1 MQNSYCK
8 ISIAFFFFLLAILLF
23 VGYTPTNDGDGY
35 IEYALMSLKDGQPY
49 PTHSSIMGQPFIW
62 NIGQINLIAL
72 SLWLTHSIVPVLVL
86 MCALKAVSAYVI
98 ARIAELLFNHRAGLI
113 AILLYIVYPNNWG
126 QSTMLLSEIPSV
138 ALALTALYLTLKY
151 NSAKAWMAA
160 GLLFAVAT
168 WIRPISPIYIG
179 SALLY
184 HLIFNRKLI
193 LRLYACVVGSYAA
206 LLIVFG
212 TSCYLRTGYFL
223 TQPTT
228 LWFNFAANTYEKS
241 TKVEYNQPVYPKGT
255 ARYIANREKL
265 TALQCRDIWRQRS
278 LQWLGNHKIAYLKKV
293 PGRIF
298 WMYYED
304 IDNIAAFLTDKQHA
318 GDNYV
323 TLPVASIVHQI
334 NSLSPIQYFALVN
347 EIYYLIIVLMAVTA
361 TAQLLR
367 KREYRSAFLPLFIV
381 VAGSLALVL
390 VSHGETRFK
399 APFMPFLFML
409 AASVELH
416 LCRLLRGQEFLGHHL
431 PKSNS

>member
-1 MQNSYCK
+1 
-8 ISIAFFFFLLAILLF
+8 
-23 VGYTPTNDGDGY
+23 
-35 IEYALMSLKDGQPY
+35 MSLKDGQPY
-49 PTHSSIMGQPFIW
+49 PSHSSIMGQPFIW

-72 SLWLTHSIVPVLVL
+72 SLWLTRSIVPVLVL

-98 ARIAELLFNHRAGLI
+98 ARITELLFNHRTGLI
-113 AILLYIVYPNNWG
+113 AILLYIAYPNNWG

-138 ALALTALYLTLKY
+138 ALALTALYLTLKS
-151 NSAKAWMAA
+151 NSVRTWIAA

-193 LRLYACVVGSYAA
+193 LKRYACVIGGYAA
-206 LLIVFG
+206 LLIAFG
-212 TSCYLRTGYFL
+212 TSCYLRTGFFL

-228 LWFNFAANTYEKS
+228 LWFNFVESTYEKS
-241 TKVEYNQPVYPKGT
+241 TKVDYSRYAYPQGT

-293 PGRIF
+293 PGRLF

-304 IDNIAAFLTDKQHA
+304 IDNIPAFLKDKQHA

-323 TLPVASIVHQI
+323 TLPVASIAHQI

-347 EIYYLIIVLMAVTA
+347 EIFYIVIILMAVTA
-361 TAQLLR
+361 AVQLLR
-367 KREYRSAFLPLFIV
+367 KREYRSTFLPLFIV

-416 LCRLLRGQEFLGHHL
+416 LCHLLRGKEFLGQQL

>member
-35 IEYALMSLKDGQPY
+35 IDYALMSLKDGQPY
-49 PTHSSIMGQPFIW
+49 PSHSTILGQPFIW

-72 SLWLTHSIVPVLVL
+72 SLWLTRSIVPVLVL
-86 MCALKAVSAYVI
+86 MCALKAVSAFVI
-98 ARIAELLFNHRAGLI
+98 ARITELLFNHRTGLI
-113 AILLYIVYPNNWG
+113 AILLYIAYPNNWG
-126 QSTMLLSEIPSV
+126 QSTMLLSEIPSA

-151 NSAKAWMAA
+151 NRAKAWIAA

-179 SALLY
+179 SAFLY
-184 HLIFNRKLI
+184 HLLFNRRLI
-193 LRLYACVVGSYAA
+193 LKRYACIVGSYVA
-206 LLIVFG
+206 LLIAVG
-212 TSCYLRTGYFL
+212 TSCYLHTGYFL

-228 LWFNFAANTYEKS
+228 VWFNFIANTYEKS
-241 TKVEYNQPVYPKGT
+241 TKVDYTQPVYPKGT
-255 ARYIANREKL
+255 ARCIANREKL

-293 PGRIF
+293 PGRLF

-304 IDNIAAFLTDKQHA
+304 IDNIAAFLKDKQHA
-318 GDNYV
+318 ENNYV
-323 TLPVASIVHQI
+323 TLPVTSIAHQI
-334 NSLSPIQYFALVN
+334 NSLSPIQYFALIN
-347 EIYYLIIVLMAVTA
+347 EIFYLIIVLMAVTA

-367 KREYRSAFLPLFIV
+367 KRDDCSLFLPLFII

-399 APFMPFLFML
+399 APFIPFLFML
-409 AASVELH
+409 AASVSIKM
-416 LCRLLRGQEFLGHHL
+416 R
-431 PKSNS
+431 NT

>member
-35 IEYALMSLKDGQPY
+35 IEYALMSLKDRQPY
-49 PTHSSIMGQPFIW
+49 PSHSTIMGQPFIW

-72 SLWLTHSIVPVLVL
+72 SLWLTRSIMPVLVL
-86 MCALKAVSAYVI
+86 MCALKAATAYVI
-98 ARIAELLFNHRAGLI
+98 ARIAELLFNHRTGLI
-113 AILLYIVYPNNWG
+113 AILLYIAYPNNWG

-151 NSAKAWMAA
+151 NRAKAWIAA
-160 GLLFAVAT
+160 GLLFAIAT

-179 SALLY
+179 SAFLY
-184 HLIFNRKLI
+184 HLFFNRKLI
-193 LRLYACVVGSYAA
+193 LKRYACVVGGYAA
-206 LLIVFG
+206 LLIGFG
-212 TSCYLRTGYFL
+212 SSCYLRTGYFL

-293 PGRIF
+293 PGRLF

-304 IDNIAAFLTDKQHA
+304 IDNIPAFLKDKQRA
-318 GDNYV
+318 ENNYV
-323 TLPVASIVHQI
+323 TLPVTSIAHQI
-334 NSLSPIQYFALVN
+334 NSLSPIQYFALIN
-347 EIYYLIIVLMAVTA
+347 EILYIIIMLMAVAA
-361 TAQLLR
+361 TAQLLL
-367 KREYRSAFLPLFIV
+367 KREYRSTFLPLFII

-399 APFMPFLFML
+399 APFMPFFFVL
-409 AASVELH
+409 AASVSVKM
-416 LCRLLRGQEFLGHHL
+416 R
-431 PKSNS
+431 NT

>member
-35 IEYALMSLKDGQPY
+35 IDYALMSLKDGQPY
-49 PTHSSIMGQPFIW
+49 PSHSTVLGQPFIW

-72 SLWLTHSIVPVLVL
+72 SLWLTRSIVPVLVL
-86 MCALKAVSAYVI
+86 MCALKAVSAFVI
-98 ARIAELLFNHRAGLI
+98 ARITELLFNHRTGLI
-113 AILLYIVYPNNWG
+113 AILLYIAYPNNWG

-151 NSAKAWMAA
+151 NRAKAWIAA

-179 SALLY
+179 SVFLY
-184 HLIFNRKLI
+184 HLLFNRRLI
-193 LRLYACVVGSYAA
+193 LKRYACIVGSYAV

-228 LWFNFAANTYEKS
+228 VWFNFVANTYEKS
-241 TKVEYNQPVYPKGT
+241 TKVDYTQPVYPKGT
-255 ARYIANREKL
+255 ARCIANREKL

-293 PGRIF
+293 PGRLF

-304 IDNIAAFLTDKQHA
+304 IDNIAAFLKDKQHA
-318 GDNYV
+318 ENNYV
-323 TLPVASIVHQI
+323 TLPATSIAHQI
-334 NSLSPIQYFALVN
+334 NSLSPIQYFALIN
-347 EIYYLIIVLMAVTA
+347 EIFYLIIVLMAVTA

-367 KREYRSAFLPLFIV
+367 KRDDCSLFLPLFII

-399 APFMPFLFML
+399 APFIPFLFML
-409 AASVELH
+409 AASVSIKM
-416 LCRLLRGQEFLGHHL
+416 R
-431 PKSNS
+431 NT

>member
-1 MQNSYCK
+1 
-8 ISIAFFFFLLAILLF
+8 
-23 VGYTPTNDGDGY
+23 
-35 IEYALMSLKDGQPY
+35 MSLKDGQPY

-72 SLWLTHSIVPVLVL
+72 SLWLTRSIVPVLVL
-86 MCALKAVSAYVI
+86 MCALKAATAYVI
-98 ARIAELLFNHRAGLI
+98 ARITELLFNHRAGLI
-113 AILLYIVYPNNWG
+113 AILLYIAYPDNWG

-151 NSAKAWMAA
+151 NRAKTWIAA
-160 GLLFAVAT
+160 GLLFAIAT

-184 HLIFNRKLI
+184 HLFFNRKQI
-193 LRLYACVVGSYAA
+193 FRRYACVIGGYAA
-206 LLIVFG
+206 LLIAVG

-228 LWFNFAANTYEKS
+228 VWFNFVANTYEKS
-241 TKVEYNQPVYPKGT
+241 TKVDYTQPVYPKGT
-255 ARYIANREKL
+255 ARCIANREKL

-293 PGRIF
+293 PGRLF

-304 IDNIAAFLTDKQHA
+304 IDNIAAFLKDKQHA
-318 GDNYV
+318 ENNYV
-323 TLPVASIVHQI
+323 TLPVTSMAHQI
-334 NSLSPIQYFALVN
+334 NSLSPIQYFALINQVF
-347 EIYYLIIVLMAVTA
+347 YIIIILMSVVA
-361 TAQLLR
+361 TVQLLR
-367 KREYRSAFLPLFIV
+367 KRAYRSAFLPLFII

-399 APFMPFLFML
+399 DPFMPFFFML
-409 AASVELH
+409 AASVSIKM
-416 LCRLLRGQEFLGHHL
+416 R
-431 PKSNS
+431 NT

>member
-35 IEYALMSLKDGQPY
+35 IDYALMSLKDGQPY
-49 PTHSSIMGQPFIW
+49 PSHSTVLGQPFIW

-72 SLWLTHSIVPVLVL
+72 SLWLTRSIVPVLVL
-86 MCALKAVSAYVI
+86 MCALKAVSAFVI
-98 ARIAELLFNHRAGLI
+98 ARITELLFNHRTGLI
-113 AILLYIVYPNNWG
+113 AILLYIAYPNNWG

-151 NSAKAWMAA
+151 NRAKAWIAA

-179 SALLY
+179 SAFLY
-184 HLIFNRKLI
+184 HLLFNRRLI
-193 LRLYACVVGSYAA
+193 LKRYACIVGSYVA
-206 LLIVFG
+206 LLIAVG
-212 TSCYLRTGYFL
+212 TSCYLHTGYFL

-228 LWFNFAANTYEKS
+228 VWFNFIANTYEKS
-241 TKVEYNQPVYPKGT
+241 TKVDYTQPVYPKGT
-255 ARYIANREKL
+255 ARCIANREKL

-293 PGRIF
+293 PGRLF

-304 IDNIAAFLTDKQHA
+304 IDNIAAFLKDKQHA
-318 GDNYV
+318 ENNYV
-323 TLPVASIVHQI
+323 TLPVTSIAHQI
-334 NSLSPIQYFALVN
+334 NSLSPIQYFALIN
-347 EIYYLIIVLMAVTA
+347 EIFYLIIVLMAVTA

-367 KREYRSAFLPLFIV
+367 KRDDCSLFLPLFII

-399 APFMPFLFML
+399 APFIPFLFML
-409 AASVELH
+409 AASVSIKM
-416 LCRLLRGQEFLGHHL
+416 R
-431 PKSNS
+431 NT

>member
-49 PTHSSIMGQPFIW
+49 PSHSTIMGQPFIW

-72 SLWLTHSIVPVLVL
+72 SLWLTRSIVPVLML
-86 MCALKAVSAYVI
+86 MCALKAATAYVV
-98 ARIAELLFNHRAGLI
+98 ARIAELLFNHRTGLI
-113 AILLYIVYPNNWG
+113 AILLYIAYPNNWG

-151 NSAKAWMAA
+151 NRAKAWIAA
-160 GLLFAVAT
+160 GLLFAIAT

-184 HLIFNRKLI
+184 HLFFYRKQI
-193 LRLYACVVGSYAA
+193 LKRYACVVGGYAA
-206 LLIVFG
+206 LLFAFG
-212 TSCYLRTGYFL
+212 SSCYLRTGYFL

-228 LWFNFAANTYEKS
+228 VWFNFVENTYEKS
-241 TKVEYNQPVYPKGT
+241 TKVDYSRSAYPKGT

-293 PGRIF
+293 PGRLF

-304 IDNIAAFLTDKQHA
+304 IDNIAAFLKDKQRA
-318 GDNYV
+318 ENNYV
-323 TLPVASIVHQI
+323 TLPVTSIAHQI
-334 NSLSPIQYFALVN
+334 NSLSSIQYFALIN
-347 EIYYLIIVLMAVTA
+347 EILYIIIMLMAVAA
-361 TAQLLR
+361 TAQLLL
-367 KREYRSAFLPLFIV
+367 KREYRSTFLPLFII

-399 APFMPFLFML
+399 APFMPFFFML
-409 AASVELH
+409 AASVEPH
-416 LCRLLRGQEFLGHHL
+416 LCHLFSRKALLG
-431 PKSNS
+431 

>member
-35 IEYALMSLKDGQPY
+35 IGYALMSLKDRQPY
-49 PTHSSIMGQPFIW
+49 PSHSTIMGQPFIW

-72 SLWLTHSIVPVLVL
+72 SLWLTRSIMPVLVL
-86 MCALKAVSAYVI
+86 MCALKAATAYVV
-98 ARIAELLFNHRAGLI
+98 ARIAELLFNHRTGLI
-113 AILLYIVYPNNWG
+113 AILLYIAYPNNWG
-126 QSTMLLSEIPSV
+126 QSTMLLSEISSV

-151 NSAKAWMAA
+151 NRAKAWIAA
-160 GLLFAVAT
+160 GLLFAIAT

-179 SALLY
+179 SAFLY
-184 HLIFNRKLI
+184 HLFFNRKLI
-193 LRLYACVVGSYAA
+193 LKRYACVVGGYAA
-206 LLIVFG
+206 LLIGFG
-212 TSCYLRTGYFL
+212 SSCYLRTGYFL

-228 LWFNFAANTYEKS
+228 VWFNFAANTYEKS

-293 PGRIF
+293 PGRLF

-304 IDNIAAFLTDKQHA
+304 IDNIPAFLKDKQRA
-318 GDNYV
+318 ENNYV
-323 TLPVASIVHQI
+323 TLPVTSIAHQI
-334 NSLSPIQYFALVN
+334 NSLSPIQYFALIN
-347 EIYYLIIVLMAVTA
+347 EICYIIIILMAVVA
-361 TAQLLR
+361 TAQLLL
-367 KREYRSAFLPLFIV
+367 KREYRSTFLPLFII

-399 APFMPFLFML
+399 APFMPFFFVL
-409 AASVELH
+409 AASVSVKM
-416 LCRLLRGQEFLGHHL
+416 R
-431 PKSNS
+431 NT

>member
-49 PTHSSIMGQPFIW
+49 PSHSTIMGQPFIW

-72 SLWLTHSIVPVLVL
+72 SLWLTRSIMPVLVL
-86 MCALKAVSAYVI
+86 MCALKAATAYVV
-98 ARIAELLFNHRAGLI
+98 ARIAELLFNHRTGLI
-113 AILLYIVYPNNWG
+113 AILLYIAYPNNWG

-151 NSAKAWMAA
+151 KRAKAWIAA
-160 GLLFAVAT
+160 GLLFAIAT

-184 HLIFNRKLI
+184 HLFFNRKLI
-193 LRLYACVVGSYAA
+193 LKRYACVVGGYAA
-206 LLIVFG
+206 LLIGFG
-212 TSCYLRTGYFL
+212 SSCYLRTGYFL

-228 LWFNFAANTYEKS
+228 VWFNFAANTYEKS

-293 PGRIF
+293 PGRLF

-304 IDNIAAFLTDKQHA
+304 IDNIPAFLKDKQRA
-318 GDNYV
+318 ENNFV
-323 TLPVASIVHQI
+323 TLPVTSIAHQI
-334 NSLSPIQYFALVN
+334 NSLSPIQYFALIN
-347 EIYYLIIVLMAVTA
+347 EICYIIIILMAVVA
-361 TAQLLR
+361 TAQLLL
-367 KREYRSAFLPLFIV
+367 KREYRSTFLPLFII

-399 APFMPFLFML
+399 APFMPFFFVL
-409 AASVELH
+409 AASVSVKM
-416 LCRLLRGQEFLGHHL
+416 R
-431 PKSNS
+431 NT

>member
-35 IEYALMSLKDGQPY
+35 IDYALMSLKDGQPY
-49 PTHSSIMGQPFIW
+49 PSHSTILGQPFIW

-72 SLWLTHSIVPVLVL
+72 SLWLTRSIVPVLVL
-86 MCALKAVSAYVI
+86 MCALKAVSAFVI
-98 ARIAELLFNHRAGLI
+98 ARITELLFNHRTGLI
-113 AILLYIVYPNNWG
+113 AILLYIAYPNNWG

-151 NSAKAWMAA
+151 NRAKAWIAA

-179 SALLY
+179 SAFLY
-184 HLIFNRKLI
+184 HLLFNRRLI
-193 LRLYACVVGSYAA
+193 LKRYACIVGSYAV

-228 LWFNFAANTYEKS
+228 VWFNFVANTYEKS
-241 TKVEYNQPVYPKGT
+241 TKVDYTQPVYPKGT
-255 ARYIANREKL
+255 ARCIANREKL

-293 PGRIF
+293 PGRLF

-304 IDNIAAFLTDKQHA
+304 IDNIAAFLKDKQHA
-318 GDNYV
+318 ENNYA
-323 TLPVASIVHQI
+323 TLPVTSIAHQI
-334 NSLSPIQYFALVN
+334 NSLSPIQYFALIN
-347 EIYYLIIVLMAVTA
+347 EIFYLIIVLMAVTA
-361 TAQLLR
+361 TAQLLH
-367 KREYRSAFLPLFIV
+367 KRDDCSLFLPLFII

-399 APFMPFLFML
+399 APFIPFLFML
-409 AASVELH
+409 AASVSIKM
-416 LCRLLRGQEFLGHHL
+416 R
-431 PKSNS
+431 NT

>member
-35 IEYALMSLKDGQPY
+35 IEYALMSLKERQPY
-49 PTHSSIMGQPFIW
+49 PSHSTIMGQPFIW

-72 SLWLTHSIVPVLVL
+72 SLWLTRSIMPVLVL
-86 MCALKAVSAYVI
+86 MCALKAATAYVV
-98 ARIAELLFNHRAGLI
+98 ARIAELLFNHRTGLI
-113 AILLYIVYPNNWG
+113 AILLYIAYPNNWG

-151 NSAKAWMAA
+151 NRAKAWIAA
-160 GLLFAVAT
+160 GLLFAIAT

-179 SALLY
+179 SAFLY
-184 HLIFNRKLI
+184 HLFFNRKLI
-193 LRLYACVVGSYAA
+193 LKRYSCVVGSYAA
-206 LLIVFG
+206 LLIGFG
-212 TSCYLRTGYFL
+212 SSCYLRTGYFL

-228 LWFNFAANTYEKS
+228 VWFNFAANTYEKS

-293 PGRIF
+293 PGRLF

-304 IDNIAAFLTDKQHA
+304 IDNIPAFLKDKQRA
-318 GDNYV
+318 ENNYV
-323 TLPVASIVHQI
+323 TLPVTSIAHQI
-334 NSLSPIQYFALVN
+334 NSLSPIQYFALIN
-347 EIYYLIIVLMAVTA
+347 EICYIIIILMAVVA
-361 TAQLLR
+361 TAQLLL
-367 KREYRSAFLPLFIV
+367 KREYRSTFLPLFII

-399 APFMPFLFML
+399 APFMPFFFVL
-409 AASVELH
+409 AASVSVKM
-416 LCRLLRGQEFLGHHL
+416 R
-431 PKSNS
+431 NT

>member
-1 MQNSYCK
+1 MQSSYCK

-35 IEYALMSLKDGQPY
+35 IDYALMSLKDGQPY
-49 PTHSSIMGQPFIW
+49 PSHSTILGQPFIW

-72 SLWLTHSIVPVLVL
+72 SLWLTRSIVPVLVL
-86 MCALKAVSAYVI
+86 MCALKAVSAFVI
-98 ARIAELLFNHRAGLI
+98 ARITELLFNHRTGLI
-113 AILLYIVYPNNWG
+113 AILLYIAYPNNWG

-151 NSAKAWMAA
+151 NRAKAWIAA

-179 SALLY
+179 SAFLY
-184 HLIFNRKLI
+184 HLLFNRRLI
-193 LRLYACVVGSYAA
+193 LKRYACIVGSYAV

-228 LWFNFAANTYEKS
+228 VWFNFVANTYEKS
-241 TKVEYNQPVYPKGT
+241 TKVDYTQPVYPKGT
-255 ARYIANREKL
+255 ARCIANREKL

-293 PGRIF
+293 PGRLF

-304 IDNIAAFLTDKQHA
+304 IDNIAAFLKDKQHA
-318 GDNYV
+318 ENNYV
-323 TLPVASIVHQI
+323 TLPATSIAHQI
-334 NSLSPIQYFALVN
+334 NSLSPIQYFALIN
-347 EIYYLIIVLMAVTA
+347 EIFYLIIVLMAVTA

-367 KREYRSAFLPLFIV
+367 KRDDCSLFLPLFII

-399 APFMPFLFML
+399 APFIPFLFML
-409 AASVELH
+409 AASVSIKM
-416 LCRLLRGQEFLGHHL
+416 R
-431 PKSNS
+431 NT

>member
-1 MQNSYCK
+1 MQSSYCK

-35 IEYALMSLKDGQPY
+35 IDYALMSLKDGQPY
-49 PTHSSIMGQPFIW
+49 PSHSTILGQPFIW

-72 SLWLTHSIVPVLVL
+72 SLWLTRSIVPVLVL
-86 MCALKAVSAYVI
+86 MCALKAVSAFVI
-98 ARIAELLFNHRAGLI
+98 ARITELLFNHRTGLI
-113 AILLYIVYPNNWG
+113 AILLYIAYPNNWG

-151 NSAKAWMAA
+151 NRAKAWIAA

-179 SALLY
+179 SAFLY
-184 HLIFNRKLI
+184 HLLFNRRLI
-193 LRLYACVVGSYAA
+193 LKRYACIVGSYAV

-228 LWFNFAANTYEKS
+228 VWFNFVANTYEKS
-241 TKVEYNQPVYPKGT
+241 TKVDYTQPVYPKGT
-255 ARYIANREKL
+255 ARCIANREKL

-293 PGRIF
+293 PGRLF

-304 IDNIAAFLTDKQHA
+304 IDNIAAFLKDKQHSEN
-318 GDNYV
+318 NYV
-323 TLPVASIVHQI
+323 TLPVTSIAHQI
-334 NSLSPIQYFALVN
+334 NSLSPIQYFALIN
-347 EIYYLIIVLMAVTA
+347 EIFYLIIVLMAVTA

-367 KREYRSAFLPLFIV
+367 KRDDCSLFLPLFII

-399 APFMPFLFML
+399 APFIPFLFML
-409 AASVELH
+409 AASVSIKM
-416 LCRLLRGQEFLGHHL
+416 R
-431 PKSNS
+431 NT

>member
-35 IEYALMSLKDGQPY
+35 IDYALMSLKDGQPY
-49 PTHSSIMGQPFIW
+49 PSHSTILGQPFIW
-62 NIGQINLIAL
+62 NIGHINLIAL
-72 SLWLTHSIVPVLVL
+72 SLWLTRSIVPVLVL
-86 MCALKAVSAYVI
+86 MCALKAVSAFVI
-98 ARIAELLFNHRAGLI
+98 ARITELLFNHRTGLI
-113 AILLYIVYPNNWG
+113 AILLYIAYPNNWG

-151 NSAKAWMAA
+151 NRAKTWIVA

-179 SALLY
+179 SAFLY
-184 HLIFNRKLI
+184 HLLFNRRLI
-193 LRLYACVVGSYAA
+193 LKRYACIVGSYVA
-206 LLIVFG
+206 LLIAVG

-228 LWFNFAANTYEKS
+228 VWFNFIANTYEKS
-241 TKVEYNQPVYPKGT
+241 TKVDYTQPVYPKGT
-255 ARYIANREKL
+255 ARCIANREKL

-293 PGRIF
+293 PGRLF

-304 IDNIAAFLTDKQHA
+304 IDNIAAFLKDKQHA
-318 GDNYV
+318 ENNYV
-323 TLPVASIVHQI
+323 TLPATSIAHQI
-334 NSLSPIQYFALVN
+334 NSLSPIQYFALIN
-347 EIYYLIIVLMAVTA
+347 EIFYLIIVLMAVTA

-367 KREYRSAFLPLFIV
+367 KRDDCSLFLPLFII

-399 APFMPFLFML
+399 APFIPFLFML
-409 AASVELH
+409 AASVSIKM
-416 LCRLLRGQEFLGHHL
+416 R
-431 PKSNS
+431 NT

>member
-23 VGYTPTNDGDGY
+23 IGYTPTNDGDGY
-35 IEYALMSLKDGQPY
+35 IDYALMSLKDGQPY
-49 PTHSSIMGQPFIW
+49 PSHSTILGQPFIW
-62 NIGQINLIAL
+62 NIGHINLIAL
-72 SLWLTHSIVPVLVL
+72 SLWLTRSIVPVLVL
-86 MCALKAVSAYVI
+86 MCALKAVSAFVI
-98 ARIAELLFNHRAGLI
+98 ARITELLFNHRTGLI
-113 AILLYIVYPNNWG
+113 AILLYIAYPNNWG

-151 NSAKAWMAA
+151 NRAKAWIAA

-179 SALLY
+179 SAFLY
-184 HLIFNRKLI
+184 HLLFNRRLI
-193 LRLYACVVGSYAA
+193 LKRYACIVGSYAV

-228 LWFNFAANTYEKS
+228 VWFNFVANTYEKS
-241 TKVEYNQPVYPKGT
+241 TKVDYTQPVYPKGT
-255 ARYIANREKL
+255 ARCIANREKL

-293 PGRIF
+293 PGRLF

-304 IDNIAAFLTDKQHA
+304 IDNIAAFLKDKQHSEN
-318 GDNYV
+318 NYV
-323 TLPVASIVHQI
+323 TLPATSIAHQI
-334 NSLSPIQYFALVN
+334 NSLSPIQYFALIN
-347 EIYYLIIVLMAVTA
+347 EIFYLIIVLMAVTA
-361 TAQLLR
+361 TVQLLR
-367 KREYRSAFLPLFIV
+367 KRDDYSLFLPLFII

-399 APFMPFLFML
+399 APFIPFLFML
-409 AASVELH
+409 AASVSIKM
-416 LCRLLRGQEFLGHHL
+416 R
-431 PKSNS
+431 NT

>member
-8 ISIAFFFFLLAILLF
+8 ISIAFFFFLLAILLL

-35 IEYALMSLKDGQPY
+35 IEFALMALKDGQPY

-72 SLWLTHSIVPVLVL
+72 SLWLTRSIVPVLVL

-98 ARIAELLFNHRAGLI
+98 ACIAELLFNHRTGLI
-113 AILLYIVYPNNWG
+113 AILLYIAYPNNWG

-138 ALALTALYLTLKY
+138 ALALMALYLTLKC
-151 NSAKAWMAA
+151 NRAKAWIVA
-160 GLLFAVAT
+160 GLLFAIAT

-193 LRLYACVVGSYAA
+193 LKRYACIVGSYAA

-241 TKVEYNQPVYPKGT
+241 TKVES
-255 ARYIANREKL
+255 ARLPERHS
-265 TALQCRDIWRQRS
+265 ALHR
-278 LQWLGNHKIAYLKKV
+278 
-293 PGRIF
+293 
-298 WMYYED
+298 
-304 IDNIAAFLTDKQHA
+304 
-318 GDNYV
+318 
-323 TLPVASIVHQI
+323 
-334 NSLSPIQYFALVN
+334 
-347 EIYYLIIVLMAVTA
+347 
-361 TAQLLR
+361 
-367 KREYRSAFLPLFIV
+367 
-381 VAGSLALVL
+381 
-390 VSHGETRFK
+390 
-399 APFMPFLFML
+399 
-409 AASVELH
+409 
-416 LCRLLRGQEFLGHHL
+416 
-431 PKSNS
+431 

>member
-35 IEYALMSLKDGQPY
+35 IEYALMSLKDRQPY
-49 PTHSSIMGQPFIW
+49 PSHSTIMGQPFIW

-72 SLWLTHSIVPVLVL
+72 SLWLTRSIMPVLVL
-86 MCALKAVSAYVI
+86 MCALKAATAYVV
-98 ARIAELLFNHRAGLI
+98 ARIAELLFNHRTGLI
-113 AILLYIVYPNNWG
+113 AILLYIAYPNNWG

-151 NSAKAWMAA
+151 KRAKAWIAA
-160 GLLFAVAT
+160 GLLFAIAT

-184 HLIFNRKLI
+184 HLFFNRKLI
-193 LRLYACVVGSYAA
+193 LKRYACVVGGYAA
-206 LLIVFG
+206 LLIGFG
-212 TSCYLRTGYFL
+212 SSCYLRTGYFL

-228 LWFNFAANTYEKS
+228 VWFNFAANTYEKS

-293 PGRIF
+293 PERLF

-304 IDNIAAFLTDKQHA
+304 IDNIPAFLKDKQRA
-318 GDNYV
+318 ENNFV
-323 TLPVASIVHQI
+323 TLPVTSIAHQI
-334 NSLSPIQYFALVN
+334 NSLSPIQYFALIN
-347 EIYYLIIVLMAVTA
+347 EICYIIIILMAVVA
-361 TAQLLR
+361 TAQLLL
-367 KREYRSAFLPLFIV
+367 KREYRSTFLSLFII

-399 APFMPFLFML
+399 APFMPFFFVL
-409 AASVELH
+409 AASVSVKM
-416 LCRLLRGQEFLGHHL
+416 R
-431 PKSNS
+431 NT

>member
-35 IEYALMSLKDGQPY
+35 IDYALMSLKDRQPY
-49 PTHSSIMGQPFIW
+49 PSHSTILGQPFIW

-72 SLWLTHSIVPVLVL
+72 SLWLTRSIVPVLVL
-86 MCALKAVSAYVI
+86 MCALKAVSAFVI
-98 ARIAELLFNHRAGLI
+98 ARITELLFNHRTGLI
-113 AILLYIVYPNNWG
+113 AILLYIAYPNNWG

-151 NSAKAWMAA
+151 NRAKAWIAA

-179 SALLY
+179 SAFLY
-184 HLIFNRKLI
+184 HLLFNRRLI
-193 LRLYACVVGSYAA
+193 LKRYACIVGSYVA
-206 LLIVFG
+206 LLIAVG
-212 TSCYLRTGYFL
+212 TSCYLHTGYFL

-228 LWFNFAANTYEKS
+228 VWFNFIANTYEKS
-241 TKVEYNQPVYPKGT
+241 TKVDYTQPVYPKGT
-255 ARYIANREKL
+255 ARCIANREKL

-293 PGRIF
+293 PGRLF

-304 IDNIAAFLTDKQHA
+304 IDNIAAFLKDKQHA
-318 GDNYV
+318 ENNYV
-323 TLPVASIVHQI
+323 TLPVTSIAHQI
-334 NSLSPIQYFALVN
+334 NSLSPIQYFALIN
-347 EIYYLIIVLMAVTA
+347 EIFYLIIVLMAVTA
-361 TAQLLR
+361 TVQLLR
-367 KREYRSAFLPLFIV
+367 KRDDCSLFLPLFII

-399 APFMPFLFML
+399 APFIPFLFML
-409 AASVELH
+409 AASVSIKM
-416 LCRLLRGQEFLGHHL
+416 R
-431 PKSNS
+431 NT

>member
-35 IEYALMSLKDGQPY
+35 IEYALMSLKDRQPY
-49 PTHSSIMGQPFIW
+49 PSHSTTMGQPFIW

-72 SLWLTHSIVPVLVL
+72 SLWLTRSIMPVLVL
-86 MCALKAVSAYVI
+86 MCALKAATAYVV
-98 ARIAELLFNHRAGLI
+98 ARIAELLFNHRTGLI
-113 AILLYIVYPNNWG
+113 AILLYIAYPNNWG

-151 NSAKAWMAA
+151 NRAKAWIAA
-160 GLLFAVAT
+160 GLLFAIAT

-179 SALLY
+179 SAFLY
-184 HLIFNRKLI
+184 HLFFNRKLI
-193 LRLYACVVGSYAA
+193 LKRYACVVGGYAA
-206 LLIVFG
+206 LLIGFG
-212 TSCYLRTGYFL
+212 SSCYLRTGYFL

-293 PGRIF
+293 PGRLF

-304 IDNIAAFLTDKQHA
+304 IDNIPAFLKDKQRA
-318 GDNYV
+318 ENNYV
-323 TLPVASIVHQI
+323 TLPVTSIAHQI
-334 NSLSPIQYFALVN
+334 NSLSPIQYFALIN
-347 EIYYLIIVLMAVTA
+347 EILYIIIMLMAVAA
-361 TAQLLR
+361 TAQLLL
-367 KREYRSAFLPLFIV
+367 KREYRSTFLPLFII

-399 APFMPFLFML
+399 APFMPFFFVL
-409 AASVELH
+409 AASVSVKM
-416 LCRLLRGQEFLGHHL
+416 R
-431 PKSNS
+431 NT

>member
-35 IEYALMSLKDGQPY
+35 IEYALMSLKDRQPY
-49 PTHSSIMGQPFIW
+49 PSHSTIMGQPFIW

-72 SLWLTHSIVPVLVL
+72 SLWLTRSIMPVLVL
-86 MCALKAVSAYVI
+86 MCALKAATAYVV
-98 ARIAELLFNHRAGLI
+98 ARIAELLFNHRTGLI
-113 AILLYIVYPNNWG
+113 AILLYIAYPNNWG

-151 NSAKAWMAA
+151 NRAKAWIAA
-160 GLLFAVAT
+160 GLLFAIAT

-179 SALLY
+179 SAFLY
-184 HLIFNRKLI
+184 HLFFNRKLI
-193 LRLYACVVGSYAA
+193 LKRYACVVGGYAA
-206 LLIVFG
+206 LLIGFG
-212 TSCYLRTGYFL
+212 SSCYLRTGYFL

-293 PGRIF
+293 PGRLF

-304 IDNIAAFLTDKQHA
+304 IDNIPAFLKDKQRA
-318 GDNYV
+318 ENNYV
-323 TLPVASIVHQI
+323 TLPVTSIAHQI
-334 NSLSPIQYFALVN
+334 NSLSPIQYFALIN
-347 EIYYLIIVLMAVTA
+347 EILYIIIMLMAVAA
-361 TAQLLR
+361 TAQLLL
-367 KREYRSAFLPLFIV
+367 KREYRSTFLPLFII

-399 APFMPFLFML
+399 APFMPFFFVL
-409 AASVELH
+409 AASVSVKM
-416 LCRLLRGQEFLGHHL
+416 R
-431 PKSNS
+431 NT

>member
-35 IEYALMSLKDGQPY
+35 IDYALMSLKDGQPY
-49 PTHSSIMGQPFIW
+49 PSHSTILGQPFIW

-72 SLWLTHSIVPVLVL
+72 SLWLTRSIVPVLVL
-86 MCALKAVSAYVI
+86 MCALKAVSAFVI
-98 ARIAELLFNHRAGLI
+98 ARITELLFNHRTGLI
-113 AILLYIVYPNNWG
+113 AILLYIAYPNNWG

-151 NSAKAWMAA
+151 NRAKAWIAA

-179 SALLY
+179 SAFLY
-184 HLIFNRKLI
+184 HLLFNRRLI
-193 LRLYACVVGSYAA
+193 LKRYACIVGSYAV

-228 LWFNFAANTYEKS
+228 VWFNFIANTYEKS
-241 TKVEYNQPVYPKGT
+241 TKVDYTQPVYPKGT
-255 ARYIANREKL
+255 ARCIANREKL

-293 PGRIF
+293 PGRLF

-304 IDNIAAFLTDKQHA
+304 IDNIAAFLKDKQHA
-318 GDNYV
+318 ENNYV
-323 TLPVASIVHQI
+323 TLPATSIAHQI
-334 NSLSPIQYFALVN
+334 NSLSPIQYFALIN
-347 EIYYLIIVLMAVTA
+347 EIFYLIIVLMAVTA

-367 KREYRSAFLPLFIV
+367 KRDDYSLFLPLFII

-399 APFMPFLFML
+399 APFIPFLFML
-409 AASVELH
+409 AASVSIKM
-416 LCRLLRGQEFLGHHL
+416 R
-431 PKSNS
+431 NT

>member
-35 IEYALMSLKDGQPY
+35 IDYALMSLKDGQPY
-49 PTHSSIMGQPFIW
+49 PSHSTILGQPFIW
-62 NIGQINLIAL
+62 NIGHINLIAL
-72 SLWLTHSIVPVLVL
+72 SLWLTRSIVPVLVL
-86 MCALKAVSAYVI
+86 MCALKAVSAFVI
-98 ARIAELLFNHRAGLI
+98 ARITELLFNHRMGLI
-113 AILLYIVYPNNWG
+113 AILLYIAYPNNWG

-151 NSAKAWMAA
+151 NRAKAWIAA

-179 SALLY
+179 SAFLY
-184 HLIFNRKLI
+184 HLLFNRRLI
-193 LRLYACVVGSYAA
+193 LKRYACIVGSYVA
-206 LLIVFG
+206 LLIAVG

-228 LWFNFAANTYEKS
+228 VWFNFIANTYEKS
-241 TKVEYNQPVYPKGT
+241 TKVDYTQPVYPKGT
-255 ARYIANREKL
+255 ARCIANREKL

-293 PGRIF
+293 PGRLF

-304 IDNIAAFLTDKQHA
+304 IDNIAAFLKDKQHA
-318 GDNYV
+318 ENNYV
-323 TLPVASIVHQI
+323 TLPATSIAHQI
-334 NSLSPIQYFALVN
+334 NSLSPIQYFALIN
-347 EIYYLIIVLMAVTA
+347 EIFYLIIVLMAVTA

-367 KREYRSAFLPLFIV
+367 KRDDCSLFLPLFII

-399 APFMPFLFML
+399 APFIPFLFML
-409 AASVELH
+409 AASVSIKM
-416 LCRLLRGQEFLGHHL
+416 R
-431 PKSNS
+431 NT

>member
-35 IEYALMSLKDGQPY
+35 IDYALMSLKDGQPY
-49 PTHSSIMGQPFIW
+49 PSHSTILGQPFIW
-62 NIGQINLIAL
+62 NIGHINLIAL
-72 SLWLTHSIVPVLVL
+72 SLWLTRSIVPVLVL
-86 MCALKAVSAYVI
+86 MCALKAVSAFVI
-98 ARIAELLFNHRAGLI
+98 ARITELLFNHRTGLI
-113 AILLYIVYPNNWG
+113 AILLYIAYPNNWG

-151 NSAKAWMAA
+151 NRAKAWIAA

-179 SALLY
+179 SAFLY
-184 HLIFNRKLI
+184 HLLFNRRLI
-193 LRLYACVVGSYAA
+193 LKRYACIVGSYVA
-206 LLIVFG
+206 LLIAVG

-228 LWFNFAANTYEKS
+228 VWFNFIANTYEKS
-241 TKVEYNQPVYPKGT
+241 TKVDYTQPVYPKGT
-255 ARYIANREKL
+255 ARCIANREKL

-293 PGRIF
+293 PGRLF

-304 IDNIAAFLTDKQHA
+304 IDNIAAFLKDKQHA
-318 GDNYV
+318 ENNYV
-323 TLPVASIVHQI
+323 TLPATSIAHQI
-334 NSLSPIQYFALVN
+334 NSLSPIQYFALIN
-347 EIYYLIIVLMAVTA
+347 EIFYLIIVLMAVTA

-367 KREYRSAFLPLFIV
+367 KRDDCSLFLPLFII

-399 APFMPFLFML
+399 APFIPFLFML
-409 AASVELH
+409 AASVSIKM
-416 LCRLLRGQEFLGHHL
+416 R
-431 PKSNS
+431 NT

>member
-35 IEYALMSLKDGQPY
+35 IDYALMSLKDGQPY
-49 PTHSSIMGQPFIW
+49 PSHFTVLGQPFIW

-72 SLWLTHSIVPVLVL
+72 SLWLTRSIVPVLVL
-86 MCALKAVSAYVI
+86 MCALKAVSAFVI
-98 ARIAELLFNHRAGLI
+98 ARITELLFNHRTGLI
-113 AILLYIVYPNNWG
+113 AILLYIAYPNNWG

-151 NSAKAWMAA
+151 NRAKAWIAA

-179 SALLY
+179 SAFLY
-184 HLIFNRKLI
+184 HLLFNRRLI
-193 LRLYACVVGSYAA
+193 LKRYACIVGSYAV

-228 LWFNFAANTYEKS
+228 VWFNFVANTYEKS
-241 TKVEYNQPVYPKGT
+241 TKVDYTQPVYPKGT
-255 ARYIANREKL
+255 ARCIANREKL

-293 PGRIF
+293 PGRLF

-304 IDNIAAFLTDKQHA
+304 IDNIAAFLKDKQHA
-318 GDNYV
+318 ENNYV
-323 TLPVASIVHQI
+323 TLPATSIAHQI
-334 NSLSPIQYFALVN
+334 NSLSPIQYFALIN
-347 EIYYLIIVLMAVTA
+347 EIFYLIIVLMAVTA

-367 KREYRSAFLPLFIV
+367 KRDDCSLFLPLFII

-399 APFMPFLFML
+399 APFIPFLFML
-409 AASVELH
+409 AASVSIKM
-416 LCRLLRGQEFLGHHL
+416 R
-431 PKSNS
+431 NT

>member
-35 IEYALMSLKDGQPY
+35 IDYALMSLKDGQPY
-49 PTHSSIMGQPFIW
+49 PSHSTILGQPFIW

-72 SLWLTHSIVPVLVL
+72 SLWLTRSIVPVLVL
-86 MCALKAVSAYVI
+86 MCALKAVSAFVI
-98 ARIAELLFNHRAGLI
+98 ARITELLFNHRTGLI
-113 AILLYIVYPNNWG
+113 AILLYIAYPNNWG

-151 NSAKAWMAA
+151 NRAKAWIAA

-179 SALLY
+179 SAFLY
-184 HLIFNRKLI
+184 HLLFNRRLI
-193 LRLYACVVGSYAA
+193 LKRYACIVGSYAV

-228 LWFNFAANTYEKS
+228 VWFNFVANTYEKS
-241 TKVEYNQPVYPKGT
+241 TKVDYTQPVYPKGT
-255 ARYIANREKL
+255 ARCIANREKL

-293 PGRIF
+293 SGRLF

-304 IDNIAAFLTDKQHA
+304 IDNIAAFLKDKQHSEN
-318 GDNYV
+318 NYV
-323 TLPVASIVHQI
+323 TLPATSIAHQI
-334 NSLSPIQYFALVN
+334 NSLSPIQYFALIN
-347 EIYYLIIVLMAVTA
+347 EIFYLIIVLMAVTA

-367 KREYRSAFLPLFIV
+367 KRDDYSLFLPLFII

-399 APFMPFLFML
+399 APFIPFLFML
-409 AASVELH
+409 AASVSIKM
-416 LCRLLRGQEFLGHHL
+416 R
-431 PKSNS
+431 NT

>member
-49 PTHSSIMGQPFIW
+49 PSHSTIMGQPFIW

-72 SLWLTHSIVPVLVL
+72 SLWLTRSIVPVLVL
-86 MCALKAVSAYVI
+86 MCALKAATAYVI
-98 ARIAELLFNHRAGLI
+98 ARIAELLFNHRTGLI
-113 AILLYIVYPNNWG
+113 AILLYIAYPNNWG

-151 NSAKAWMAA
+151 NRAKAWIAA
-160 GLLFAVAT
+160 GLLFAIAT

-179 SALLY
+179 SAFLY
-184 HLIFNRKLI
+184 HLFFNRKLI
-193 LRLYACVVGSYAA
+193 LKRYACVVGGYAA
-206 LLIVFG
+206 LLIGFG
-212 TSCYLRTGYFL
+212 SSCYLRTGYFL

-293 PGRIF
+293 PGRLF

-304 IDNIAAFLTDKQHA
+304 IDNIPAFLKDKQRA
-318 GDNYV
+318 ENNYV
-323 TLPVASIVHQI
+323 TLPVTSIAHQI
-334 NSLSPIQYFALVN
+334 NSLSPIQYFALIN
-347 EIYYLIIVLMAVTA
+347 EILYIIIMLMAVAA
-361 TAQLLR
+361 TAQLLL
-367 KREYRSAFLPLFIV
+367 KREYRSTFLPLFII

-399 APFMPFLFML
+399 APFMPFFFVL
-409 AASVELH
+409 AASVSVKM
-416 LCRLLRGQEFLGHHL
+416 R
-431 PKSNS
+431 NT

>member
-1 MQNSYCK
+1 MQSSYCK

-49 PTHSSIMGQPFIW
+49 PSHSSIMGQPFIW

-72 SLWLTHSIVPVLVL
+72 SLWLTCSIVPVLVL

-98 ARIAELLFNHRAGLI
+98 ARIAELLFNHRTGLI
-113 AILLYIVYPNNWG
+113 AILLYIAYPNNWG

-138 ALALTALYLTLKY
+138 ALALTALYLTLKS
-151 NSAKAWMAA
+151 NSVRTWIAA
-160 GLLFAVAT
+160 GLLFAIAT

-184 HLIFNRKLI
+184 HFFFNRKLI
-193 LRLYACVVGSYAA
+193 LKRYACVIGGYAA
-206 LLIVFG
+206 LLIAFG

-228 LWFNFAANTYEKS
+228 VWFNFVESTYEKS
-241 TKVEYNQPVYPKGT
+241 TKVDYSRYAYPQGT

-293 PGRIF
+293 PGRLF

-304 IDNIAAFLTDKQHA
+304 IDNIAAFLKDKQHA
-318 GDNYV
+318 ENNYV
-323 TLPVASIVHQI
+323 TLPVTSIVQQI
-334 NSLSPIQYFALVN
+334 NRLSPIQYFALINQVF
-347 EIYYLIIVLMAVTA
+347 YIIIILMSAVA
-361 TAQLLR
+361 TVQLLR
-367 KREYRSAFLPLFIV
+367 KRVYRRAFLPLFII

-399 APFMPFLFML
+399 APFMPFFFML
-409 AASVELH
+409 AASVEPH
-416 LCRLLRGQEFLGHHL
+416 LCHLFSRKALLG
-431 PKSNS
+431 

>member
-1 MQNSYCK
+1 MQSSYCK

-35 IEYALMSLKDGQPY
+35 IDYALMSLKDGQPY
-49 PTHSSIMGQPFIW
+49 PSHSTILGQPFIW

-72 SLWLTHSIVPVLVL
+72 SLWLTRSIVPVLVL
-86 MCALKAVSAYVI
+86 MCALKAATAYVI
-98 ARIAELLFNHRAGLI
+98 ARITELLFNHRAGLI
-113 AILLYIVYPNNWG
+113 AILLYIAYPDNWG

-151 NSAKAWMAA
+151 NRAKTWIAA
-160 GLLFAVAT
+160 GLLFAIAT

-184 HLIFNRKLI
+184 HLFFNRKQI
-193 LRLYACVVGSYAA
+193 FRRYACVIGGYAA
-206 LLIVFG
+206 LLIAVG

-228 LWFNFAANTYEKS
+228 VWFNFVANTYEKS
-241 TKVEYNQPVYPKGT
+241 TKVDYTQPVYPKGT
-255 ARYIANREKL
+255 ARCIANREKL

-293 PGRIF
+293 PGRLF

-304 IDNIAAFLTDKQHA
+304 IDNIAAFLKDKQHA
-318 GDNYV
+318 ENNYV
-323 TLPVASIVHQI
+323 TLPVTSMAHQI
-334 NSLSPIQYFALVN
+334 NSLSPIQYFALINQVF
-347 EIYYLIIVLMAVTA
+347 YIIIILMSVVA
-361 TAQLLR
+361 TVQLLR
-367 KREYRSAFLPLFIV
+367 KRAYRSAFLPLFII

-399 APFMPFLFML
+399 DPFMPFFFML
-409 AASVELH
+409 AASVSIKM
-416 LCRLLRGQEFLGHHL
+416 R
-431 PKSNS
+431 NT

>member
-1 MQNSYCK
+1 MQSSYCK

-35 IEYALMSLKDGQPY
+35 IDYALMSLKDGQPY

-72 SLWLTHSIVPVLVL
+72 SLWLTRSIVPVLVL
-86 MCALKAVSAYVI
+86 MCALKAATAYVI
-98 ARIAELLFNHRAGLI
+98 ARITELLFNHRAGLI
-113 AILLYIVYPNNWG
+113 AILLYIAYPDNWG

-151 NSAKAWMAA
+151 NRAKTWIAA
-160 GLLFAVAT
+160 GLLFAIAT

-184 HLIFNRKLI
+184 HLFFNRKQI
-193 LRLYACVVGSYAA
+193 FRRYACVIGGYAA
-206 LLIVFG
+206 LLIAVG

-228 LWFNFAANTYEKS
+228 VWFNFVANTYEKS
-241 TKVEYNQPVYPKGT
+241 TKVDYTQPVYPKGT
-255 ARYIANREKL
+255 ARCIANREKL

-293 PGRIF
+293 PGRLF

-304 IDNIAAFLTDKQHA
+304 IDNIAAFLKDKQHA
-318 GDNYV
+318 ENNYV
-323 TLPVASIVHQI
+323 TLPVTSMAHQI
-334 NSLSPIQYFALVN
+334 NSLSPIQYFALINQVF
-347 EIYYLIIVLMAVTA
+347 YIIIILMSVVA
-361 TAQLLR
+361 TVQLLR
-367 KREYRSAFLPLFIV
+367 KRAYRSAFLPLFII

-399 APFMPFLFML
+399 DPFMPFFFML
-409 AASVELH
+409 AASVSIKM
-416 LCRLLRGQEFLGHHL
+416 R
-431 PKSNS
+431 NT

>member
-35 IEYALMSLKDGQPY
+35 IDYALMSLKDGQPY
-49 PTHSSIMGQPFIW
+49 PSHSTILGQPFIW

-72 SLWLTHSIVPVLVL
+72 SLWLTRSIVPVLVL
-86 MCALKAVSAYVI
+86 MCALKAVSAFVI
-98 ARIAELLFNHRAGLI
+98 ARITELLFNHRTGLI
-113 AILLYIVYPNNWG
+113 AILLYIAYPNNWG

-151 NSAKAWMAA
+151 NRAKAWIAA

-179 SALLY
+179 SAFLY
-184 HLIFNRKLI
+184 HLLFNRRLI
-193 LRLYACVVGSYAA
+193 LKRYACIVGSYVA
-206 LLIVFG
+206 LLIAVG
-212 TSCYLRTGYFL
+212 TSCYLHTGYFL

-228 LWFNFAANTYEKS
+228 VWFNFIANTYEKS
-241 TKVEYNQPVYPKGT
+241 TKVDYTQPVYPKGT
-255 ARYIANREKL
+255 ARCIANREKL

-293 PGRIF
+293 PGRLF

-304 IDNIAAFLTDKQHA
+304 IDNIAAFLKDKQHA
-318 GDNYV
+318 ENNYV
-323 TLPVASIVHQI
+323 TLPATSIAHQI
-334 NSLSPIQYFALVN
+334 NSLSPIQYFALIN
-347 EIYYLIIVLMAVTA
+347 EIFYLIIVLMAVTA

-367 KREYRSAFLPLFIV
+367 KRDDCSLFLPLFII

-399 APFMPFLFML
+399 APFIPFLFML
-409 AASVELH
+409 AASVSIKM
-416 LCRLLRGQEFLGHHL
+416 R
-431 PKSNS
+431 NT

>member
-35 IEYALMSLKDGQPY
+35 IDYALMSLKDGQPY
-49 PTHSSIMGQPFIW
+49 PSHSTILGQPFIW

-72 SLWLTHSIVPVLVL
+72 SLWLTRSIVPVLVL
-86 MCALKAVSAYVI
+86 MCALKAVSAFVI
-98 ARIAELLFNHRAGLI
+98 ARITELLFNHRTGLI
-113 AILLYIVYPNNWG
+113 AILLYIAYPNNWG

-151 NSAKAWMAA
+151 NRAKAWIAA

-179 SALLY
+179 SAFLY
-184 HLIFNRKLI
+184 HLLFNRRLI
-193 LRLYACVVGSYAA
+193 LKRYACIVGSYAV

-228 LWFNFAANTYEKS
+228 VWFNFVANTYEKS
-241 TKVEYNQPVYPKGT
+241 TKVDYTQPVYPKGT
-255 ARYIANREKL
+255 ARCIANREKL

-293 PGRIF
+293 PGRLF

-304 IDNIAAFLTDKQHA
+304 IDNIAAFLKDKQHA
-318 GDNYV
+318 ENNYV
-323 TLPVASIVHQI
+323 TLPATSIAHQI
-334 NSLSPIQYFALVN
+334 NSLSPIQYFALIN
-347 EIYYLIIVLMAVTA
+347 EIFYLIIVLMAVTA

-367 KREYRSAFLPLFIV
+367 KRDDCSLFLPLFII

-399 APFMPFLFML
+399 APFIPFLFML
-409 AASVELH
+409 AASVSIKI
-416 LCRLLRGQEFLGHHL
+416 R
-431 PKSNS
+431 NT

>member
-35 IEYALMSLKDGQPY
+35 IDYALMSLKDGQPY
-49 PTHSSIMGQPFIW
+49 PSHSTVLGQPFIW

-72 SLWLTHSIVPVLVL
+72 SLWLTRSIVPVLVL
-86 MCALKAVSAYVI
+86 MCALKAVSAFVI
-98 ARIAELLFNHRAGLI
+98 ARITELLFNHRTGLI
-113 AILLYIVYPNNWG
+113 AILLYIAYPNNWG

-151 NSAKAWMAA
+151 NRAKAWIAA

-179 SALLY
+179 SAFLY
-184 HLIFNRKLI
+184 HLLFNRRLI
-193 LRLYACVVGSYAA
+193 LKRYACIVGSYAV

-228 LWFNFAANTYEKS
+228 VWFNFVANTYEKS
-241 TKVEYNQPVYPKGT
+241 TKVDYTQPVYPKGT
-255 ARYIANREKL
+255 ARCIANREKL

-293 PGRIF
+293 PGRLF

-304 IDNIAAFLTDKQHA
+304 IDNIAAFLKDKQHA
-318 GDNYV
+318 ENNYV
-323 TLPVASIVHQI
+323 TLPATSIAHQI
-334 NSLSPIQYFALVN
+334 NSLSPIQYFALIN
-347 EIYYLIIVLMAVTA
+347 EIFYLIIVLMAVTA

-367 KREYRSAFLPLFIV
+367 KRDDCSLFLPLFII

-399 APFMPFLFML
+399 APFIPFLFML
-409 AASVELH
+409 AASVSIKM
-416 LCRLLRGQEFLGHHL
+416 R
-431 PKSNS
+431 NT